1 MPASF
6 FSAVDMQAIR
16 DISDKFG
23 IAGELIAFLWHRK
36 MWWMIPMVA
45 VLLFFGL
52 IIVVGSSTGVG
63 PFIYTLF

>member
-1 MPASF
+1 
-6 FSAVDMQAIR
+6 MQAIR
-16 DISDKFG
+16 EIGDKFG

-36 MWWMIPMVA
+36 MWWMIPMVM